1 MAFARFATHKL
12 TRSSSHEN
20 DALCFM
26 HHKTIYYINTKSGV
40 KFFSQKAQS

>member
-1 MAFARFATHKL
+1 MAFVRFATHKL

-26 HHKTIYYINTKSGV
+26 YHKMIYYINTKSGV